1 MTRIWRIDADFS
13 RRSIDE
19 IDFAV
24 IANCKKIRVHPHDP
38 RNPRPHYQKSYLSA
52 MFSTTQK
59 IGILGGGQ
67 LGKMLCL
74 AAAPWDFKT
83 YVLDASPDFPAGQ
96 VCTEFTV
103 GDFNNYDDVMAFGR
117 DKDVLTIEIEHVN
130 TAALHELKRMG
141 KQVHPS
147 PDALDIIKDK
157 GLQKVFYRN
166 NEIPTAPFELF
177 ENEQDLLSAIDSGR
191 WSLPLVQKSRTAGYD
206 GKGVAILRTSD
217 DLKTKLLKGPCLVEL
232 LAPIQTE
239 IAVIAARN
247 ASGEVAVFP
256 AVEMDFHP
264 EANLVE
270 LLICPARISPLV
282 SAQAEVLA
290 EQVISAFDIC
300 GLLAVEMFLCT
311 DGQLWVN
318 EVAPRPH
325 NSGHHTIDSAVTSQ
339 YQQHLRAIC
348 GLPLGDTSQMQAALM
363 LNLLGAEGHKGP
375 VRYEGVAECLAISV
389 VHVHLYGKAMTAPFR
404 KMGHVTITAETLEK
418 AFKKAD
424 FIKNTLKV
432 FSQTQE

>member
-1 MTRIWRIDADFS
+1 
-13 RRSIDE
+13 
-19 IDFAV
+19 
-24 IANCKKIRVHPHDP
+24 
-38 RNPRPHYQKSYLSA
+38 

-83 YVLDASPDFPAGQ
+83 CVLDTSPDFPAGA
-96 VCTEFTV
+96 VCSEFTP
-103 GDFNNYDDVMAFGR
+103 GDFKNYDDVLAFGA

-130 TAALHELKRMG
+130 TEALHELKRQG
-141 KQVHPS
+141 KIVHPA
-147 PDALDIIKDK
+147 PEALDVIKDK
-157 GLQKVFYRN
+157 GLQKEFYRQHD
-166 NEIPTAPFELF
+166 IPTAPFELF
-177 ENEQDLLSAIDSGR
+177 ADEQALVEAVKSGR
-191 WSLPLVQKSRTAGYD
+191 WALPLVQKTRTAGYD
-206 GKGVAILRTSD
+206 GRGVAILRTPRA
-217 DLKTKLLKGPCLVEL
+217 LETKLLKGPCLAEQ
-232 LAPIQTE
+232 LAPVLTE

-247 ASGEVAVFP
+247 ASDQVAVFP

-270 LLICPARISPLV
+270 QLVCPARISAL
-282 SAQAEVLA
+282 AAAEAEALA
-290 EQVISAFDIC
+290 EQVIRAFDVC

-311 DGQLWVN
+311 DGRLWVN

-348 GLPLGDTSQMQAALM
+348 NLPLGDTAQVQPALM
-363 LNLLGAEGHKGP
+363 LNLLGEDGFKGP
-375 VRYEGVAECLAISV
+375 VQYEGVAECLALSG

-404 KMGHVTITAETLEK
+404 KMGHVTITADTLESAFEK
-418 AFKKAD
+418 AEFVKK
-424 FIKNTLKV
+424 TLRV
-432 FSQTQE
+432 RT